1 MNQVTMQAPSN
12 SFCPE
17 AIRLLQERINQLIEE
32 IQPDAIDYLDPVT
45 CGVMQPVTEVLLE
58 KRAIPIVQHAQIW
71 EAMLQSRNMHCSQ
84 FDFGSSAIGP
94 LSERSSSGVDFSA
107 ARFGGKSHARL
118 RVPLDRK
125 LS

>member
-1 MNQVTMQAPSN
+1 VQSYYKGGLVANGLFAHNSKTCQLISAQKISN
-12 SFCPE
+12 S
-17 AIRLLQERINQLIEE
+17 IER
-32 IQPDAIDYLDPVT
+32 PV
-45 CGVMQPVTEVLLE
+45 L
-58 KRAIPIVQHAQIW
+58 HALIW
-71 EAMLQSRNMHCSQ
+71 EAMLQSRDMHCSQ